1 MPGGAVMSKGLSPT
15 EQRICRTICA
25 FLGALFFAFLMLS
38 TIDSLSNSLQPAK
51 HLPPD
56 ITNTSTHAKQAIASS
71 RVLQAAR
78 DQMEPAQG
86 APDAPAQARLPSIK
100 ARSEPT
106 ESQFLESSIRFD
118 PQRLERNL
126 DGTNLVRARGL
137 LRLSSAGSLT
147 NTVSAESFEVP
158 QGGPIVTPTL
168 EIPEPRSAPAAEEKT
183 QSDPASSMQSA
194 SVESAPEVGSLNSE
208 GTQQIHARL
217 HDLGFLP
224 GPVDDAWDAK
234 SRAALREFKVVN
246 HLANNDI
253 LNQQTKE
260 KLFSQTA
267 LHADQ
272 SFMGTWSKEPC
283 VSTSKDNLRL
293 TINLRRIKTS
303 AGAVCEFHDLA
314 SDLPGWRVRS
324 TCSQGKE
331 RWKADGKFT
340 LRNKKLVWASG
351 SDVSSYFRCK

>member
-1 MPGGAVMSKGLSPT
+1 MSKGLSPT

-25 FLGALFFAFLMLS
+25 FLGALFFAFVLLS
-38 TIDSLSNSLQPAK
+38 TIDFLSNSLLPAK
-51 HLPPD
+51 HLAPD
-56 ITNTSTHAKQAIASS
+56 TTNNSTHAKQAIASS
-71 RVLQAAR
+71 RVLQAGR
-78 DQMEPAQG
+78 DQMEPAQR
-86 APDAPAQARLPSIK
+86 ARDAPAPAPLPSIK
-100 ARSEPT
+100 ARSEPA
-106 ESQFLESSIRFD
+106 ESQLLESSIRFN
-118 PQRLERNL
+118 PQRLEQNI
-126 DGTNLVRARGL
+126 DGTSLVRARGL
-137 LRLSSAGSLT
+137 LRLSSADSLT
-147 NTVSAESFEVP
+147 NTVSAESFEGR
-158 QGGPIVTPTL
+158 QGGPIVTPTF
-168 EIPEPRSAPAAEEKT
+168 EIAELRSAPAAEEKT
-183 QSDPASSMQSA
+183 QSEPTASSMQSESA
-194 SVESAPEVGSLNSE
+194 ESAPEVGSLNSE
-208 GTQQIHARL
+208 GTQQIQARL
-217 HDLGFLP
+217 HGLGFLP

-267 LHADQ
+267 LRADQ
-272 SFMGTWSKEPC
+272 SFMGSWSKEPC

-340 LRNKKLVWASG
+340 LRNKKLVWASEG
-351 SDVSSYFRCK
+351 DVSNYFRCK